1 MKDEFLF
8 VEPSDIPS
16 VWHTVGHLI
25 KPVFDDNLAA
35 SAEDIY
41 DGLCNGD
48 YALWIG
54 LTANGR
60 KPAYGLVTYVT
71 HYRRKTFLSIA
82 CAFAFE
88 GHSFNAE
95 RVHEH
100 FSAVGRLLDC
110 VGYEL
115 VGTRAGWE
123 RVLPDL
129 QYQGVVL
136 RAMFE

>member
-1 MKDEFLF
+1 MSDDFLF
-8 VEPSDIPS
+8 VEPTDIPCA
-16 VWHTVGHLI
+16 WHTVGSLI
-25 KPVFDDNLAA
+25 APVFDNNLAA
-35 SAEDIY
+35 SADDIY
-41 DGLCNGD
+41 VGLCNGD

-54 LTANGR
+54 IDEKSK

-71 HYRRKTFLSIA
+71 HYRSKTFLSIA
-82 CAFAFE
+82 CAFSFD
-88 GHSFNAE
+88 GFSFNAP

-100 FSAVGRLLDC
+100 FSAVGKALGCD
-110 VGYEL
+110 GYEL

-136 RAMFE
+136 RAMFG